1 MCSTRTTC
9 VFPVRVTKTS
19 PIRAASAIGTTL
31 NPSICASSAFSG
43 SISVTITFP
52 PAPRARCAN
61 PRPHHPYPA
70 TTTVRPAINRLVARR
85 MPSSVDC
92 PVPYRLSNRCFVSE
106 SFTAITGNCSTP
118 SRAIALRRMT
128 PVVVSSVEP
137 TTPVTS
143 ALRSAPERVS
153 TQRRTGGARSSSR
166 LRAIMCNAP
175 TKSAPS
181 SMVTSGRCGG
191 GRRQPGSGLLRRR
204 RRGEPSWSCV
214 DFLRGVVLGALHR
227 EPQLLHA
234 VRVLPG
240 EQVDLPIDVLVD
252 VAPTLGRAAEM
263 AVGGGRAV
271 DRLPQVQCLV
281 DAAGGEVEHVAN
293 GVLDRFI
300 GDHAGAE

>member
-1 MCSTRTTC
+1 HRRQLQARDLG
-9 VFPVRVTKTS
+9 VQLARNAVHVLRERLRLLDHVLGGERLIGKRHVHHARGVAFRRGQVDQ
-19 PIRAASAIGTTL
+19 ASVGEDEDA
-31 NPSICASSAFSG
+31 PAFETPFVHG
-43 SISVTITFP
+43 L
-52 PAPRARCAN
+52 ADARCAN

-70 TTTVRPAINRLVARR
+70 TTTVLPAINRLVARR

-143 ALRSAPERVS
+143 ALRSPPERVS

-181 SMVTSGRCGG
+181 SMVTSGRCASAA
-191 GRRQPGSGLLRRR
+191 RM
-204 RRGEPSWSCV
+204 WS
-214 DFLRGVVLGALHR
+214 
-227 EPQLLHA
+227 
-234 VRVLPG
+234 
-240 EQVDLPIDVLVD
+240 
-252 VAPTLGRAAEM
+252 
-263 AVGGGRAV
+263 
-271 DRLPQVQCLV
+271 
-281 DAAGGEVEHVAN
+281 
-293 GVLDRFI
+293 
-300 GDHAGAE
+300 